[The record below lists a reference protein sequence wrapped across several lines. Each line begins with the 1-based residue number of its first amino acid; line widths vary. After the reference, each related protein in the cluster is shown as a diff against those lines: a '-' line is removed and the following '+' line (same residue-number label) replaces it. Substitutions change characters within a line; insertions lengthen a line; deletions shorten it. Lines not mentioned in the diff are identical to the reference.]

1 MMSSQI
7 PTLARGG
14 EGSGFQLISALMK
27 RLMAFLIQQIIKKK
41 NTILFILWILPVFNP
56 GQNFAGGAF
65 EHCPISNK
73 ICKIAP
79 SHPHLLIVDDD
90 SKIIQVKSLY
100 G

>member
-1 MMSSQI
+1 
-7 PTLARGG
+7 
-14 EGSGFQLISALMK
+14 MK